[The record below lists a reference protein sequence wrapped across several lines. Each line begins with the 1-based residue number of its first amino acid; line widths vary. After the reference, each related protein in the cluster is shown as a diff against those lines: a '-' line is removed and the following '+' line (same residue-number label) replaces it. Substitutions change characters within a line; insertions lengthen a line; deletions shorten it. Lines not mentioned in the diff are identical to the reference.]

1 MEVESV
7 FVGIKEFTSEKTD
20 ISSCT
25 VVEVL
30 DVDEKLCYLKASKEV
45 ACFWVTLG
53 IFVVQSMCSSWRN
66 IP

>member
-1 MEVESV
+1 MKVEFV

-30 DVDEKLCYLKASKEV
+30 DLDEKLCYLEAYREV
-45 ACFWVTLG
+45 ACFWVSLRH
-53 IFVVQSMCSSWRN
+53 IYSAEHVQ
-66 IP
+66 